1 MPPKVPEKSLIA
13 QKEEEILKFWQDNKI
28 FEKSL
33 KKASPKGEFVFY
45 DGPPFATGLPHYGH
59 ILASTIKDVI
69 PRFKT
74 MQGYHVPRKWGWDCH
89 GLPIEN
95 IVEKEL
101 NLKAKKEIVDFG
113 IDKFNKEAE
122 KIVLRYANEWREQIP
137 RFGRWVDMDNDY
149 RTMDASYTE
158 SVWWAFK
165 TLHEK
170 GLVYEGF
177 KSMHLC
183 PRCETTLSNFEV
195 AQGYKD
201 ITDISVTAKFKL
213 DGEENTWVLAW
224 TTTPWTLPGNVALA
238 VNPKILYVTIEK
250 KDENGKSEKFI
261 LANERLEKLFGKEGY
276 KIISTVEG
284 RELVGK
290 SYRPVFN
297 YYENDQKL
305 KNRENA
311 WKIYG
316 ADFVTITDGSGVVHI
331 APAFG
336 SDDYE
341 LSKKEK
347 LPFIQHVDISG
358 KFKSE
363 VKDFAGRA
371 VKPKDEHQKADIE
384 IIKYLARSG
393 LLFSKEKIIHSY
405 PHCWRCDTPLLNYAT
420 SSWFVKV
427 SSIRN
432 RLSKENE
439 QIKWI
444 PEEVGKYRF
453 GNWLKDAKDWA
464 VSRSR
469 FWGAP
474 IPVWKCEKCHETKF
488 IGSVEELKKKTPR
501 RNNYFILRHGEAKS
515 NAQNVVTADP
525 KNQFG
530 LTQKGKEEVS
540 SSAGGL
546 ENKKIDY
553 IFSSDILRTKET
565 TDMVRKSLGLD
576 PSKVVFDKRLREINF
591 GEIDGKDRS
600 LYSKAIPNFIDRF
613 TKRLPG
619 GESFDDIR
627 KRVGDFIYEIDQKF
641 EGKTILL
648 VTHETPAWLLQC
660 VALGADAKRS
670 TFIRGEMADYLKNA
684 EVKTLLFSPIPHN
697 EKYEIDLHRPG
708 IDKMVFNCSCGGIMK
723 RVPEVFDCWFESGS
737 MAYAQDHYPFEKKN
751 FNPHPGWFKKSKGYP
766 ADFIAESM
774 DQTRGWF
781 YSLLVLGVT
790 LFGKV
795 PYKNVVVGGIV
806 LAEDGQK
813 MSKRLKNY
821 PDPMNVVNKYGADAM
836 RFYIL
841 QSGTV
846 RGQDLN
852 FLESG
857 VDEVMKK
864 LPMRL
869 GNVAEFYKLYES
881 SGRKQSNTES
891 KNVLD
896 AWVLYRLNEVVNK
909 VTAGLSSYELDRGA
923 RAIMDFVDDLSTW
936 YLRRS
941 RDRLKDDDAVNRDAA
956 LNTTFTV
963 LKTLS
968 LILAPYTPF
977 FAEILYKLIG
987 ADKET
992 GAQES
997 VHLQSWPSSN
1007 TRLNKEDKSVLSD
1020 MAEVRRIVVLALEAR
1035 NKGNVKVRQPLTAL
1049 KVKGDKLKGKK
1060 DFVELIK
1067 DEVNVKEILFDQ
1079 NLKEEVELDL
1089 KITPELLKEGMV
1101 REFMRGLQDFRKKNN
1116 LKAKDVVNASLQTN
1130 PEGENFLLE
1139 FQDQIFKTTKVK
1151 LNFGEVFQG
1160 EEIKVGHLRFL
1171 IKFSF

>member
-1 MPPKVPEKSLIA
+1 MDKTPEKSPIA
-13 QKEEEILKFWQDNKI
+13 QKEEEILKFWRENKI

-113 IDKFNKEAE
+113 IDKFNEEAR

-201 ITDISVTAKFKL
+201 ITDISVYAKFEL
-213 DGEENTWVLAW
+213 VDEPGTFMLAW

-238 VNPKILYVTIEK
+238 VNQEILYATVERQN
-250 KDENGKSEKFI
+250 EAGKLEKFI
-261 LANERLEKLFGKEGY
+261 IAKERVEKLFGKEGY
-276 KIISTVEG
+276 KIISSCSG
-284 RELVGK
+284 KELVGK
-290 SYRPVFN
+290 SYKPVFN
-297 YYENDQKL
+297 YYENDSKL
-305 KNRENA
+305 KNKENA

-316 ADFVTITDGSGVVHI
+316 ADFVTTTDGSGIVHI

-358 KFKSE
+358 KFKPE
-363 VKDFAGRA
+363 VTDFSGQS
-371 VKPKDEHQKADIE
+371 VKPKDDHQKGDVE
-384 IIKYLARSG
+384 IIKYLARKG

-432 RLSKENE
+432 RLSKENDK
-439 QIKWI
+439 IKWI

-488 IGSVEELKKKTPR
+488 IGSVEELKKKVGR
-501 RNNYFILRHGEAKS
+501 KNDYFIVRHGESKS
-515 NAQNVVTADP
+515 NSQNVVTTDP
-525 KNQFG
+525 KNTFG
-530 LTQKGKEEVS
+530 LTEKGQKEVLMAVEE
-540 SSAGGL
+540 L
-546 ENKKIDY
+546 KKKNIDY
-553 IFSSDILRTKET
+553 IFASDILRTKET
-565 TDMVRKSLGLD
+565 AEIIKKSLGID
-576 PSKVVFDKRLREINF
+576 SSRVVFDKRLREINF
-591 GEIDGKDRS
+591 GEIDGKNRS
-600 LYSKAIPNFIDRF
+600 VYSNAIPNFMDRF
-613 TKRLPG
+613 DSRLPG

-627 KRVGDFIYEIDQKF
+627 MRLGDFIYEIDKKF
-641 EGKTILL
+641 EGKKILL
-648 VTHETPAWLLQC
+648 ITHETPAWLLEC
-660 VALGADAKRS
+660 VARGVDSKECAL
-670 TFIRGEMADYLKNA
+670 IRGELSDYLKTA
-684 EVKTLLFSPIPHN
+684 EVKPLLFSPIPHN

-708 IDKMVFNCSCGGIMK
+708 IDKMVFGCDCEGVMK

-737 MAYAQDHYPFEKKN
+737 MAYAQDHYPFNKKN
-751 FNPHPGWFKKSKGYP
+751 FNPFPGWFKKSKAYP
-766 ADFIAESM
+766 ADFIAEGL

-790 LFGKV
+790 LFGKS
-795 PYKNVVVGGIV
+795 PFKSVVVNGTL
-806 LAEDGQK
+806 LAQDGQK

-821 PDPMNVVNKYGADAM
+821 PDPLHVVNKYGADAM
-836 RFYIL
+836 RFYMIA
-841 QSGTV
+841 SPAV
-846 RGQDLN
+846 RGQDMN
-852 FLESG
+852 FLEQG

-864 LPMRL
+864 LIMRL
-869 GNVAEFYKLYES
+869 GNVAEFYKLYEDS
-881 SGRKQSNTES
+881 SRKRGNS
-891 KNVLD
+891 KSTNALD
-896 AWVLYRLNEVVNK
+896 LWILARLNEVISK
-909 VTAGLSSYELDRGA
+909 VTIGLSSYELDRGA
-923 RAIMDFVDDLSTW
+923 REIMDFVDDLSTW

-941 RDRLKDDDAVNRDAA
+941 RDRFKDDDIANREAA
-956 LNTTFTV
+956 LDTTFMV

-977 FAEILYKLIG
+977 FAEMLYKLIG
-987 ADKET
+987 EEKGDDAL
-992 GAQES
+992 QS
-997 VHLQSWPSSN
+997 VHLESWPVSN
-1007 TRLNKEDKSVLSD
+1007 SKLKKEENILED
-1020 MAEVRRIVVLALEAR
+1020 MREVRRIVTLALEAR
-1035 NKGNVKVRQPLTAL
+1035 NKCNVKVRQPLSEL
-1049 KVKGDKLKGKK
+1049 KVKNENLKSKK
-1060 DFVELIK
+1060 DFIELIK
-1067 DEVNVKEILFDQ
+1067 DEVNVKEIIFDQ

-1089 KITPELLKEGMV
+1089 EITPELLREGMV
-1101 REFMRGLQDFRKKNN
+1101 REFMRAMQDLRKKTN
-1116 LKAKDVVNASLQTN
+1116 LKPRDVVNASVQTN
-1130 PEGENFLLE
+1130 PEGENFLQE
-1139 FQDQIFKTTKVK
+1139 FKDQIFKTTKVT
-1151 LNFGEVFQG
+1151 LNLAEVFQG

-1171 IKFSF
+1171 IKIS